1 MTIKALPIALAISAL
16 AITTA
21 NAQAANLDQIRI
33 DRPVV
38 QVLSR
43 DPATEAPVENVTV
56 VAHVIPDPD
65 TLTIDSGVVLLNDY
79 IRQAAREA
87 CFRADPMNPDDG
99 TCYRKAVASA
109 KPQVKALVARAKL
122 EKVSGESAAS

>member
-1 MTIKALPIALAISAL
+1 MTMKAMPIALAISAL
-16 AITTA
+16 AIVTT
-21 NAQAANLDQIRI
+21 NAQAAHLDQIRI
-33 DRPVV
+33 DSPVV